1 MKHSD
6 NIQDELKDLNSSLPE
21 KVPGTTYTVPEG
33 YFEGFAA
40 SMLNRIKIESNL
52 VESASAEIAQLSPLL
67 ANISRAMPFEVPQNY
82 FQTNID
88 VLPAII
94 NDKEDSLILSF
105 IEKEMPFDVPQG
117 YFYNL
122 PENVLDTVEHNEHKV
137 VKMSG
142 RKWMRMA
149 VAAMIAGIITV
160 SGIVY
165 FKTDNHI
172 STDNG
177 GAVATQNTK
186 HDIKKELKTVS
197 TAELDAFI
205 NTTVINPNSSAT
217 AINSNRND
225 VKTLLEDVSDKEL
238 DAFLDQVPTDE
249 EEEIVL

>member
-1 MKHSD
+1 MKYSE
-6 NIQDELKDLNSSLPE
+6 NIQNELKGLNSSLPNKASE
-21 KVPGTTYTVPEG
+21 SPFSVPEG

-40 SMLNRIKIESNL
+40 SVIARIKNESTSA
-52 VESASAEIAQLSPLL
+52 ESASAEIAQLSPCL
-67 ANISRAMPFEVPQNY
+67 ASISRTMPFEVPENY

-94 NDKEDSLILSF
+94 NDNEDSLVLSF
-105 IEKEMPFDVPQG
+105 IEKDMPLEVPQG
-117 YFYNL
+117 YFFNL
-122 PENVLDTVEHNEHKV
+122 PERVMETVEPREHKV

-142 RKWMRMA
+142 RKWMRIA

-165 FKTDNHI
+165 FKTDNHGNVNNN
-172 STDNG
+172 T
-177 GAVATQNTK
+177 VANQTIK
-186 HDIKKELKTVS
+186 PDIKKELKAVS

-205 NTTVINPNSSAT
+205 NTRVVNDYSAT
-217 AINSNRND
+217 AKNSTKNND

-238 DAFLDQVPTDE
+238 DAFLDQVPTDV